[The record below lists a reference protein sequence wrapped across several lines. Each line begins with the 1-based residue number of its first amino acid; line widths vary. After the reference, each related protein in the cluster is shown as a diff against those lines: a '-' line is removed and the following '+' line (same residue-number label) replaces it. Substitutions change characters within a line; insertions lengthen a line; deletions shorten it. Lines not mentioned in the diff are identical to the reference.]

1 MLYSI
6 LYSLIYSAGPLVR
19 VFNYAHKRSLKSHMI
34 HTHISVN
41 IRMSTIVSLIY
52 VPLAAGML
60 VVTVITIAIITT
72 VIITVTSI
80 TTINISGRAM
90 VYDVY
95 CIYSIF

>member
-1 MLYSI
+1 MLYS
-6 LYSLIYSAGPLVR
+6 LFYSAGPLVR
-19 VFNYAHKRSLKSHMI
+19 VFNYAHKRSVNSHKI

-41 IRMSTIVSLIY
+41 IRMSITVSRIY

-60 VVTVITIAIITT
+60 VVTVITVDIITTVTT

-80 TTINISGRAM
+80 TTFNISGHAM

>member
-1 MLYSI
+1 M

-19 VFNYAHKRSLKSHMI
+19 VCYYAHTKSLNSHKI

-41 IRMSTIVSLIY
+41 IRMSITVSRIY

-60 VVTVITIAIITT
+60 VVTVTIITT
-72 VIITVTSI
+72 VTTVTTVITTVTSI
-80 TTINISGRAM
+80 TTINISSRAM

>member
-19 VFNYAHKRSLKSHMI
+19 VFNYTHKRSVKSHMI

-41 IRMSTIVSLIY
+41 IRMSITVSRIY

-60 VVTVITIAIITT
+60 VVTVTIITTVTT

-80 TTINISGRAM
+80 TTFNISPRAM